1 MTIDLERFLAPIS
14 GDDPAGPD
22 LAYDPDRF
30 RIEQA
35 FDTPSGSD
43 GSTDAPAISVD
54 WREITAL
61 IVDQAD
67 RTKDIWLAIY
77 LARAGARSGRLDVT
91 VAGVQ
96 ALAGLTD
103 RFWDT
108 VHPRLEDYGFPG
120 RRGACDTLANF
131 TAFVSPLQ
139 GIALIEHER
148 FGRFDGADLIRFARG
163 GANEDG
169 YGAFRAALDDPA
181 IGPESLVAAIAHL
194 DVLAEA
200 LREVDATLVAFA
212 EGDTGS
218 NFAPVYVA
226 IRAIRAAANALLPAE
241 LRDDAD
247 TETIVAVPG
256 SSALPDVLNGRA
268 DVAKA
273 LDLVIDFYRRQ
284 EPSSPIP
291 LLLERAKTW
300 IPLDFI
306 EILDDIAPR
315 SIDEVKNILSARAQ
329 R

>member
-1 MTIDLERFLAPIS
+1 MTIDLERFLAPIA

-43 GSTDAPAISVD
+43 GSVEPPASSVD
-54 WREITAL
+54 WREIIAL

-67 RTKDIWLAIY
+67 RTKDLWLAIY
-77 LARAGARSGRLDVT
+77 LARAGARAGRLDVT

-96 ALAGLTD
+96 ALAGLTE
-103 RFWDT
+103 RFWGT

-131 TAFVSPLQ
+131 MAFVGPLQ
-139 GIALIEHER
+139 GTSLVEHER
-148 FGRFDGADLIRFARG
+148 FGRFDGTDLIRFARG
-163 GANEDG
+163 GADEHG
-169 YGAFRAALDDPA
+169 YGAFRAALDDPTV
-181 IGPESLVAAIAHL
+181 GPESLIAAMAGL
-194 DVLAEA
+194 DLLAKA
-200 LREVDATLVAFA
+200 FRQVDATLVAFA
-212 EGDTGS
+212 ESDTGS
-218 NFAPVYVA
+218 NFALVYDA
-226 IRAIRAAANALLPAE
+226 IRAIRAAANALLPPE
-241 LRDDAD
+241 LREDAE
-247 TETIVAVPG
+247 TETVVAAPG
-256 SSALPDVLNGRA
+256 VSALPDMLNGRA

-300 IPLDFI
+300 IPLNFI

-315 SIDEVKNILSARAQ
+315 STDEVRAILSARP
-329 R
+329 RH